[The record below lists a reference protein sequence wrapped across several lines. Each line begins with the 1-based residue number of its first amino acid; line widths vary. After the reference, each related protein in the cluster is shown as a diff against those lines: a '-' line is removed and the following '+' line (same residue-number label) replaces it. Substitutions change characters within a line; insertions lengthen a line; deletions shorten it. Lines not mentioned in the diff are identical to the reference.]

1 MRKDAPETA
10 LQQPPGVID
19 SATPRGP
26 NEGPPPG
33 KRSLRPPA
41 RVERLGTVVPSSP
54 SQVLLKLDPPSG
66 SWRRVAD
73 GAVINSTDQLL
84 SLPAFRPTISL
95 ADKIRL
101 QLIDGTSLGFQTA
114 GSAGVPTLVIDYGR
128 MVLRAENAAVQS
140 RLRLQIG
147 EQAGILTFTEPQSEV
162 AIDARRLGDAGGD
175 PETQPAPLS
184 ADLYVTSG
192 RFVWREEPDKKSVT
206 LEAPIRYTISEHP
219 GDGVEMKT
227 VPRWIRNTSS
237 SALEQRAIP
246 QVEKALEFRRPLNLS
261 LHELAEDRR
270 KEIRTLAMRCLAVV
284 GDYEPLV
291 KALSDP
297 DQRFVWTAEQHIE
310 QLRASILTSPQAAAE
325 VRTTMERMYGEQQGS
340 NMYELL
346 WKYHGE
352 DLTPT
357 EAHQLVQYLDHEVV
371 AFRALSIWNLRN
383 ITGTTLNY
391 QLGDTVPHRQA
402 AIQRWK
408 AWEKNLKACRH
419 PARKSRARKPNLPLM
434 LPGALSRLPLKRSQE
449 PWVRMS

>member
-1 MRKDAPETA
+1 
-10 LQQPPGVID
+10 
-19 SATPRGP
+19 
-26 NEGPPPG
+26 
-33 KRSLRPPA
+33 
-41 RVERLGTVVPSSP
+41 
-54 SQVLLKLDPPSG
+54 
-66 SWRRVAD
+66 
-73 GAVINSTDQLL
+73 
-84 SLPAFRPTISL
+84 
-95 ADKIRL
+95 L
-101 QLIDGTSLGFQTA
+101 QLIDGTSVGFQA
-114 GSAGVPTLVIDYGR
+114 VGSTGVPTLVIDYGR

-147 EQAGILTFTEPQSEV
+147 EQAGTLTFADPQSEV
-162 AIDARRLGDAGGD
+162 AIDARRLGDTGGD

-192 RFVWREEPDKKSVT
+192 RLVWQEEPDKKPVT
-206 LEAPIRYTISEHP
+206 LEAPIRYTINDHP
-219 GDGVEMKT
+219 VDAVEMKT
-227 VPRWIRNTSS
+227 VPRWIRNPSS

-246 QVEKALEFRRPLNLS
+246 QVEKALEFKRPLNLS

-297 DQRFVWTAEQHIE
+297 DQRFVWTTEQHIE

-346 WKYHGE
+346 WKYRGE
-352 DLTPT
+352 EITPT
-357 EAHQLVQYLDHEVV
+357 DAHQLVQYLDHEVV

-383 ITGTTLNY
+383 ITGNPLNY

-408 AWEKNLKACRH
+408 AWEKTLKAS
-419 PARKSRARKPNLPLM
+419 PALRPKESAEKDKPADGNPKK
-434 LPGALSRLPLKRSQE
+434 ALSPRTEVKPPPPMGPDDPDDLGNGG
-449 PWVRMS
+449 